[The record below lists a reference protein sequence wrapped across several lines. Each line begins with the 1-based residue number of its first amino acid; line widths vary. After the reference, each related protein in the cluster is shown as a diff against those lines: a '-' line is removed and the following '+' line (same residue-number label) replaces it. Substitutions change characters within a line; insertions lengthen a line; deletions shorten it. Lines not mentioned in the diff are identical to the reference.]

1 MFQLFPKAKGI
12 LLTIHFPR
20 SFDSIRLID
29 PMMMDRS
36 SVAVIMRIAENRSLP
51 EATGIATGDVVQA
64 PPWVEAEVV
73 TMIDAED
80 MMTDVEDMTVAVVA
94 EDTIAT
100 TMTEREVS
108 TEEEATMT
116 TEVVVSIITTD
127 KVAAEEDT
135 TTTIVVAVDLIPS
148 EEVVLTE
155 SQPVIAEVLVVCDL
169 DCNSRAERRHFR
181 NNQNL

>member
-1 MFQLFPKAKGI
+1 
-12 LLTIHFPR
+12 
-20 SFDSIRLID
+20 
-29 PMMMDRS
+29 MMMDLS
-36 SVAVIMRIAENRSLP
+36 SVAVIMRIAENKSLP
-51 EATGIATGDVVQA
+51 EATGIATGDVVPA

-73 TMIDAED
+73 TTTDVEDTMIDAED
-80 MMTDVEDMTVAVVA
+80 MMTDVEDTTVAVVA

-100 TMTEREVS
+100 TMTEMEVS

-127 KVAAEEDT
+127 EVAAEEDT
-135 TTTIVVAVDLIPS
+135 TTTIAVAADLIPS

-155 SQPVIAEVLVVCDL
+155 SQLVITEVPVVCDL
-169 DCNSRAERRHFR
+169 DCNSRAERRHFQ